1 MASDQQVSERP
12 EAGRGTAGPGLP
24 GGEELPRP
32 HGRHRAGAVA
42 PIGLARAG
50 GDPFTDFVLG
60 YARQRPGRPI
70 IVLQAGCATAGGEL
84 DTAAIRAGGH
94 EVTVSMLDD
103 DSPLTRAAVA
113 ARPELECATL
123 GELRTIPL
131 LPRTVDIVHCPMLLD
146 RVSQAEIVLSR
157 LVLALRPGGLLLLR
171 TRDRDSAAGF
181 LDRKLPGPLRGL
193 IWRSSRPGEP
203 GPHPAIYE
211 PLASARGIQ
220 VFAARHGLVVAYR
233 QAGGGPPAGRAAP
246 VILAARKLVAALSG
260 GRLDWAHDEL
270 RFVIR
275 KPEDSFARL
284 L

>member
-32 HGRHRAGAVA
+32 YGRHRAGAVA

-123 GELRTIPL
+123 
-131 LPRTVDIVHCPMLLD
+131 
-146 RVSQAEIVLSR
+146 VLSR
-157 LVLALRPGGLLLLR
+157 LVLALRPGGLLLLQ

-211 PLASARGIQ
+211 PLASARGIR

-246 VILAARKLVAALSG
+246 VNLAAR
-260 GRLDWAHDEL
+260 
-270 RFVIR
+270 
-275 KPEDSFARL
+275 
-284 L
+284 